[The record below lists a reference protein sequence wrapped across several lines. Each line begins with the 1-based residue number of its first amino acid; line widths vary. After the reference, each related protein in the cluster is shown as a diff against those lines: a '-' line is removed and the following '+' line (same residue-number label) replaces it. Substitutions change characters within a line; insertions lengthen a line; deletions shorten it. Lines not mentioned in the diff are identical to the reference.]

1 MEREGRAE
9 VLVHDSAKYESP
21 ACSMERATRR
31 VYPPDV
37 CLSRLAL
44 TRSLLTG
51 ALRMLKEFQV
61 EDLLNIWC
69 LEGYSYEISPRMVD
83 ILDGWVKKSRGA
95 KIPGD
100 ERAKVDRV
108 LESIDGDLLGSFN
121 LAT

>member
-1 MEREGRAE
+1 
-9 VLVHDSAKYESP
+9 
-21 ACSMERATRR
+21 
-31 VYPPDV
+31 
-37 CLSRLAL
+37 
-44 TRSLLTG
+44 
-51 ALRMLKEFQV
+51 MLKEFQV
-61 EDLLNIWC
+61 EDLVNIWC